1 MDTNGKKSNGSNGD
15 AKLDTLL
22 KKEAALRAAIAAER
36 VRRQKRAEKDDA
48 RLDSIIGRV
57 SRAESRQ
64 DSDLKTRIL
73 AAMQKAELAEAERKL
88 ARAKGWL

>member
-1 MDTNGKKSNGSNGD
+1 MDTNGAKGNGNNGD

-22 KKEAALRAAIAAER
+22 KKEAALRAAIAAEK

-48 RLDSIIGRV
+48 RMNSIVGRV
-57 SRAESRQ
+57 AVAEARQ
-64 DSDLKTRIL
+64 DSDLKIRIR

>member
-1 MDTNGKKSNGSNGD
+1 MDTTGTKGNGNNID

-57 SRAESRQ
+57 SRAESAR
-64 DSDLKTRIL
+64 DTDLKARIL